1 MAIDSRAPIRGAAH
15 ADETADA
22 TVPAPRIA
30 SYTMLLLFLAMTF
43 AQLDLYIASYVAGNI
58 KSDFHLTDTQLGL
71 LLGASFGL
79 FYTLVGVPLA
89 WFVDRYS
96 RKIIL
101 GLGIVTWSLGTAFCG
116 VAQNYWNLF
125 TARLFVG
132 AGEAV
137 NQPTSLAIIGDLYPR
152 KLLPRAIATM
162 QSGLVI
168 GGAIALLLSSYAL
181 HRLLN
186 LPPIK
191 VPFGVIHGWQLVF
204 IIVGLPGVIVGI
216 VIATTMPTPPI
227 RALPANRATRAAG
240 GASWF
245 TDYSQAFGYMGSR
258 WQIYSSMFLSLAL
271 GILANGGSVQWK
283 PILFFRTFGWSPARV
298 AALDAVVSLGLMP
311 VFLILGVWLT
321 EYLEKRGR
329 HDSPYLVFLVSRC
342 LTLPCSMLAPLM
354 PNGWVCW
361 ALMAISTAMVGVSG
375 PAQNTVIQSITPSAL
390 RGKITSFWM
399 LIYSVVGF
407 SLGPLAVALI
417 TDLVLEDEAQIR
429 WALFWIVAIFSTLSL
444 VVSFFGLKP
453 YTREIERLKSLET

>member
-1 MAIDSRAPIRGAAH
+1 
-15 ADETADA
+15 
-22 TVPAPRIA
+22 
-30 SYTMLLLFLAMTF
+30 MLLLFLAMSF

-96 RKIIL
+96 RRIIL
-101 GLGIVTWSLGTAFCG
+101 GLGIITWSLGTACCG
-116 VAQNYWNLF
+116 IAQNYWNLF
-125 TARLFVG
+125 AARLFVG

-162 QSGLVI
+162 QSGLII
-168 GGAIALLLSSYAL
+168 GGAVALLLSAYAM
-181 HRLLN
+181 HMLLN

-204 IIVGLPGVIVGI
+204 IIVGLPGVVVGTI
-216 VIATTMPTPPI
+216 IATTMPAPPI
-227 RALPANRATRAAG
+227 RTLPSAQG
-240 GASWF
+240 GPGQARWF
-245 TDYSQAFGYMGSR
+245 VDYQETFSYIGSR
-258 WQIYSSMFLSLAL
+258 WQIYGSMFLSLAL
-271 GILANGGSVQWK
+271 GILANGGATQWK
-283 PILFFRTFGWSPARV
+283 PILFSRTFAWSPARV

-311 VFLILGVWLT
+311 LFLVVGVWLT
-321 EYLEKRGR
+321 EHLEKRGR
-329 HDSPYLVFLVSRC
+329 HAAPYLVFLVSRS
-342 LTLPCSMLAPLM
+342 LTLPCSMLAPLVS
-354 PNGWVCW
+354 NGWVCW
-361 ALMAISTAMVGVSG
+361 ALMAISTAMIGVSG

-417 TDLVLEDEAQIR
+417 TDLVLKDESQIR

-453 YTREIERLKSLET
+453 YTREIARLKSLES

>member
-1 MAIDSRAPIRGAAH
+1 VAIDSGVGAGA
-15 ADETADA
+15 EA
-22 TVPAPRIA
+22 TAPRIA

-43 AQLDLYIASYVAGNI
+43 AQLDLHIASYVAGSI

-96 RKIIL
+96 RRMIL

-116 VAQNYWNLF
+116 IAQNYWNLF
-125 TARLFVG
+125 AARLFVG

-152 KLLPRAIATM
+152 EQLPRAIATM

-181 HRLLN
+181 HLLLH

-191 VPFGVIHGWQLVF
+191 VPFGVIHGWQLIF
-204 IIVGLPGVIVGI
+204 IIVGLPGVVVGG
-216 VIATTMPTPPI
+216 VIATTMPAPPI
-227 RALPANRATRAAG
+227 RARPSAFSVSRGAG
-240 GASWF
+240 RLSWF
-245 TDYSQAFGYMGSR
+245 VDYRQAFSYMGSR
-258 WQIYSSMFLSLAL
+258 WQVYSSMFLSLAL
-271 GILANGGSVQWK
+271 GILANGGSLQWK
-283 PILFFRTFGWSPARV
+283 PILFSRTFEWSPARV
-298 AALDAVVSLGLMP
+298 AALDAVVSLGMMP
-311 VFLILGVWLT
+311 LFLVVGVWIT
-321 EYLEKRGR
+321 EYLQKRGR
-329 HDSPYLVFLVSRC
+329 HDAPYLVFLISRC
-342 LTLPCSMLAPLM
+342 LVLPCSMLAPLM
-354 PNGWVCW
+354 PNAWVCW
-361 ALMAISTAMVGVSG
+361 ALLAISTSMTGVSG

-407 SLGPLAVALI
+407 SVGPLAVALI
-417 TDLVLEDEAQIR
+417 TDLVLEDESQIK
-429 WALFWIVAIFSTLSL
+429 WALFWMVAIFSTLSL
-444 VVSFFGLKP
+444 IVSFFGLKP
-453 YTREIERLKSLET
+453 YAREIARLANTAPSARKAAAR

>member
-1 MAIDSRAPIRGAAH
+1 
-15 ADETADA
+15 
-22 TVPAPRIA
+22 
-30 SYTMLLLFLAMTF
+30 MLLLFLAMSF

-96 RKIIL
+96 RRIIL
-101 GLGIVTWSLGTAFCG
+101 GLGIITWSLGTACCG
-116 VAQNYWNLF
+116 IAQNYWNLF
-125 TARLFVG
+125 AARLFVG

-162 QSGLVI
+162 QSGLII
-168 GGAIALLLSSYAL
+168 GGAVALLLSAYAM
-181 HRLLN
+181 HMLLN

-204 IIVGLPGVIVGI
+204 IIVGLPGVVVGTI
-216 VIATTMPTPPI
+216 IATTMPAPPI
-227 RALPANRATRAAG
+227 HTLPSAQGGPGQARWFVDYQATF
-240 GASWF
+240 S
-245 TDYSQAFGYMGSR
+245 YIGSR
-258 WQIYSSMFLSLAL
+258 WQIYGSMFLSLAL
-271 GILANGGSVQWK
+271 GILANGGATQWK
-283 PILFFRTFGWSPARV
+283 PILFSRTFAWSPARV

-311 VFLILGVWLT
+311 LFLIVGVWLT
-321 EYLEKRGR
+321 EHLEKRGR
-329 HDSPYLVFLVSRC
+329 HAAPYLVFLVSRA
-342 LTLPCSMLAPLM
+342 LTLPCSMLAPLVS
-354 PNGWVCW
+354 NGWVCW
-361 ALMAISTAMVGVSG
+361 ALMAISTAMIGVSG

-417 TDLVLEDEAQIR
+417 TDLVLKDEAQIR

-453 YTREIERLKSLET
+453 YTREMARLKSLES

>member
-1 MAIDSRAPIRGAAH
+1 MAIDNRVPISEVSQTTPNGA
-15 ADETADA
+15 ER
-22 TVPAPRIA
+22 PAPRIL
-30 SYTMLLLFLAMTF
+30 SYTVLLLFLAMTF
-43 AQLDLYIASYVAGNI
+43 AQLDLHIASYVAGNI

-96 RKIIL
+96 RRMIL
-101 GLGIVTWSLGTAFCG
+101 GLGIVVWSLGTTFCG

-125 TARLFVG
+125 AARLFVG

-137 NQPTSLAIIGDLYPR
+137 NQPTSLAIIGDLFPR
-152 KLLPRAIATM
+152 KQLPRAIATM

-168 GGAIALLLSSYAL
+168 GGAIALLLSAYAL
-181 HRLLN
+181 HLLLH

-204 IIVGLPGVIVGI
+204 IIVGLPGVLVGI
-216 VIATTMPTPPI
+216 LITTTMPTPAI
-227 RALPANRATRAAG
+227 RPLPVANSDTTR
-240 GASWF
+240 ASWF
-245 TDYSQAFGYMGSR
+245 VDYQQAFEYMGSR
-258 WQIYSSMFLSLAL
+258 WQIYGSMFLSLAL

-283 PILFFRTFGWSPARV
+283 PILFARTFGWGPARV

-311 VFLILGVWLT
+311 VFLVVGVWLT

-329 HDSPYLVFLVSRC
+329 NDAPYQVFLISRA
-342 LTLPCSMLAPLM
+342 LVLPCSMLAPLM
-354 PNGWVCW
+354 SNGWVCW
-361 ALMAISTAMVGVSG
+361 ALMAIGTSMIGVSG
-375 PAQNTVIQSITPSAL
+375 PAQNTVIQSITPNPL

-417 TDLVLEDEAQIR
+417 TDLVLQDESQIK

-444 VVSFFGLKP
+444 VVSCFGLRP
-453 YTREIERLKSLET
+453 YAREIARLKSME

>member
-1 MAIDSRAPIRGAAH
+1 
-15 ADETADA
+15 
-22 TVPAPRIA
+22 
-30 SYTMLLLFLAMTF
+30 MLLLFLAMSF

-96 RKIIL
+96 RRIIL
-101 GLGIVTWSLGTAFCG
+101 GLGIITWSLGTACCG
-116 VAQNYWNLF
+116 IAQNYWNLF
-125 TARLFVG
+125 AARLFVG

-162 QSGLVI
+162 QSGLII
-168 GGAIALLLSSYAL
+168 GGAVALLLSAYAM
-181 HRLLN
+181 HMLLN

-204 IIVGLPGVIVGI
+204 IIVGLPGVVVGTI
-216 VIATTMPTPPI
+216 IATTMPAPPI
-227 RALPANRATRAAG
+227 RTLPSAQGGPGQARWFVDYQATF
-240 GASWF
+240 S
-245 TDYSQAFGYMGSR
+245 YIGSR
-258 WQIYSSMFLSLAL
+258 WQIYGSMFLSLAL
-271 GILANGGSVQWK
+271 GILANGGATQWK
-283 PILFFRTFGWSPARV
+283 PILFSRTFAWSPARV

-311 VFLILGVWLT
+311 LFLIVGVWLT
-321 EYLEKRGR
+321 EHLEKRGR
-329 HDSPYLVFLVSRC
+329 HAAPYLVFLVSRA
-342 LTLPCSMLAPLM
+342 LTLPCSMLAPLVS
-354 PNGWVCW
+354 NGWVCW
-361 ALMAISTAMVGVSG
+361 ALMAISTAMIGVSG

-417 TDLVLEDEAQIR
+417 TDLVLKDESQIR

-453 YTREIERLKSLET
+453 YTREMARLKSLES